1 MDNIIPDIK
10 AELICQEQINQ
21 STNERETRRN
31 IREALRKIFE
41 CLHQTLENNETIGRI
56 IVPQEISR
64 KETSTQKPGKQK
76 IIVDG
81 KPITLQE
88 IDEKEY
94 TLILHEVEEWIRKTQ
109 SPLIFI
115 KNPVK
120 EYTVKTKKI
129 TVKPDG
135 YTLIKTS
142 KQKLVNIIILIEPE
156 NTETTISNQI
166 TICTIPFYI
175 SNNQPSLTLLITKQK
190 IQLYTLNAEK
200 QNIKNK
206 IV

>member
-1 MDNIIPDIK
+1 MNNIIPDIK

-31 IREALRKIFE
+31 TREALRKIFE

-56 IVPQEISR
+56 ILPQEISR

-76 IIVDG
+76 IIVEG
-81 KPITLQE
+81 KPVTLQE
-88 IDEKEY
+88 IDEKERNI
-94 TLILHEVEEWIRKTQ
+94 ILHEVEEWIRKTQ
-109 SPLIFI
+109 TPLIFI
-115 KNPVK
+115 KDPLK

-135 YTLIKTS
+135 YTLIKTK

-156 NTETTISNQI
+156 NTETTTNNQI
-166 TICTIPFYI
+166 PIYTIPFYI
-175 SNNQPSLTLLITKQK
+175 SNNQPTLTLLITKQK
-190 IQLYTLNAEK
+190 IQLYSLNPLTY
-200 QNIKNK
+200 NL
-206 IV
+206 